1 MKFRVSCRFRFVS
14 RISRSHAKIFSS
26 ISANFRS
33 FALLAGF
40 ALVPKFRNVTKIGH
54 TVWPPP
60 INGNKKRKDSLS
72 LSGYSQVLPWCRLCQ
87 TATVIIWSL
96 GKRRKRPKP
105 NQAAAAATPNEP
117 KGTKRTRRTHSVRV
131 PPDTEQHH
139 SERRCGHGRIPFT
152 EGMWSLKR
160 GRHLVES
167 VSHIFLGYQKP
178 RVSSTARR
186 LEDHTPPRAS
196 VGAKP

>member
-1 MKFRVSCRFRFVS
+1 MPSKS
-14 RISRSHAKIFSS
+14 
-26 ISANFRS
+26 
-33 FALLAGF
+33 
-40 ALVPKFRNVTKIGH
+40 RNVTKIDH

-60 INGNKKRKDSLS
+60 INRRKNRKDSHFH
-72 LSGYSQVLPWCRLCQ
+72 SGPFRLRPLLALVLPVSNRHNHHLVTRKAQEATQ
-87 TATVIIWSL
+87 TKPGSRRRHSERAKGHQTNTTHTL
-96 GKRRKRPKP
+96 GAG
-105 NQAAAAATPNEP
+105 AAAL
-117 KGTKRTRRTHSVRV
+117 
-131 PPDTEQHH
+131 PPDTEQHP
-139 SERRCGHGRIPFT
+139 SERRCDHGGTPFT
-152 EGMWSLKR
+152 EGMWSSKR